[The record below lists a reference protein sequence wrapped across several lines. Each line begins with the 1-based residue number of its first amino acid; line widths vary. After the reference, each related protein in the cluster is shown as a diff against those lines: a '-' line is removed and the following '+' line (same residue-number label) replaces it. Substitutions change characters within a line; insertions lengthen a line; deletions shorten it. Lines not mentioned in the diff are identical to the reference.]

1 MGIHG
6 LKGELDRET
15 TSRSPPYRTYIPS
28 DEMLSDFNNSFFS
41 SVVEFMKQTL
51 RRSFLDTFVF
61 IAFFR
66 EDLGIQSFLIKSATA
81 TLWGVVLMVQLA
93 GVEIFDPNG
102 SL

>member
-15 TSRSPPYRTYIPS
+15 TSRRPPYRTYIPS
-28 DEMLSDFNNSFFS
+28 DEMLYLTLTIHSL
-41 SVVEFMKQTL
+41 EFMKQTL

-66 EDLGIQSFLIKSATA
+66 EDLGIQSFLIKSAIA

-93 GVEIFDPNG
+93 GVEYFDSNG